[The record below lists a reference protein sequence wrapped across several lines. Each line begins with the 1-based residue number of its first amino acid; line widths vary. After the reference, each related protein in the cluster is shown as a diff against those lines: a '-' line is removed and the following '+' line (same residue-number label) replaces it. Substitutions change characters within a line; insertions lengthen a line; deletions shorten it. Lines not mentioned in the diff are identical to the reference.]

1 MYIDYIIND
10 VAITEVETKQN
21 LEHILGPDYK
31 TNLVNSITAPVFLI
45 KSIKNFL
52 KEKNLE
58 RDISLS
64 CLIDYPMGI
73 SDIKTRQSSVIYAIG
88 LGANCIDVVMPQNL
102 AANRKYDKIREDI
115 KQIKEV
121 CENQDIK
128 IRYILEYRMFDHH
141 CLKKICEIFDDFGIK
156 YCFPSTGFFLDNISD
171 NIIASIFLYKN
182 SKNINIISSGQLWNK
197 DQFKTII
204 KSGIYGFRTNSHFV
218 CKDFFSFISK
228 NSGV

>member
-31 TNLVNSITAPVFLI
+31 TNLVNSITAPAFLI

-128 IRYILEYRMFDHH
+128 IRYILEYRIFDHH

-182 SKNINIISSGQLWNK
+182 SKNINIISSGQFWNK

-204 KSGIYGFRTNSHFV
+204 KSGIYGFRTNSPFV